1 MAHEKIVTAFKQLQQ
16 AEVAKEKL
24 IAEGIAEHNIDI
36 ISGERLRVEDKE
48 IRHPSF
54 WQRLFGDD
62 VDDDYAEEYN
72 QAIRTGGVLLT
83 ARVHKDEADRVE
95 ALLDEYSSDYSSS
108 GSYGSY
114 GAGKTPENAERD
126 REFMGETDDVTG
138 SSTGSLNSGLAGAG
152 VGVAG
157 AGAASSTINDPSE
170 KVPGTTDDTVPDAD
184 DLTRDRTLTGQGGAD
199 YVSDD
204 TLRDRDVT
212 GRTGAG
218 LAGDDDFSNRDVT
231 GRTGAGLVDDDDISN
246 RDLTGRSGIADD
258 DDIANRGYGTPGS
271 AVPTAAGALTD
282 TQRDETL
289 KLAEEQVDIGK
300 RRVSDGVVRL
310 RRYTVEE
317 DVSEDISLFDQHADV
332 FRHAVDEPAYLND
345 VDWSEKTI
353 EVEESH
359 EVPTVNKTARVREE
373 VGLRTEGNER
383 VETVKDTVRRQE
395 VEVDKSGTDRL
406 SSDTDRDRL
415 TDDDDPLLR
424 K

>member
-83 ARVHKDEADRVE
+83 ARVHKDEADRIE
-95 ALLDEYSSDYSSS
+95 ALLDEYSSDYASS

-114 GAGKTPENAERD
+114 GAGKNADNAELD

-138 SSTGSLNSGLAGAG
+138 TGRSTGSLNSGLAG

-157 AGAASSTINDPSE
+157 AGVAGSTINDPSQ
-170 KVPGTTDDTVPDAD
+170 KVPGTSDDTVPDAD
-184 DLTRDRTLTGQGGAD
+184 DVTRDRTLTAQGGAD
-199 YVSDD
+199 YVGDD

-212 GRTGAG
+212 GRAG
-218 LAGDDDFSNRDVT
+218 T
-231 GRTGAGLVDDDDISN
+231 GLVDDDDISN
-246 RDLTGRSGIADD
+246 R
-258 DDIANRGYGTPGS
+258 GYTGTPGS
-271 AVPTAAGALTD
+271 AVSTAAGALTGD
-282 TQRDETL
+282 ERDETL

-317 DVSEDISLFDQHADV
+317 DVSEDISLFDQHADM
-332 FRHAVDEPAYLND
+332 FRRAVDEPAYLND
-345 VDWSEKTI
+345 VDWSERTI

-359 EVPTVNKTARVREE
+359 EVPTINKTARVREE

-406 SSDTDRDRL
+406 TSDTDRDRL

>member
-83 ARVHKDEADRVE
+83 ARVHKDEADRIE
-95 ALLDEYSSDYSSS
+95 ALLDEYSSDYASS

-114 GAGKTPENAERD
+114 GAGKNADNAELD

-138 SSTGSLNSGLAGAG
+138 TGRSTGSLNSGLAG

-157 AGAASSTINDPSE
+157 AGVAGSTINDPSQ
-170 KVPGTTDDTVPDAD
+170 KVPGTSDDTVPDAD
-184 DLTRDRTLTGQGGAD
+184 DITRDRTLTAQGGAD
-199 YVSDD
+199 YVGDD

-212 GRTGAG
+212 GRTG
-218 LAGDDDFSNRDVT
+218 T
-231 GRTGAGLVDDDDISN
+231 GIVDDDDISN
-246 RDLTGRSGIADD
+246 R
-258 DDIANRGYGTPGS
+258 GYTGTPGS
-271 AVPTAAGALTD
+271 AVSTAAGALTGD
-282 TQRDETL
+282 ERDETL

-317 DVSEDISLFDQHADV
+317 DVSEDISLFDQHADM
-332 FRHAVDEPAYLND
+332 FRRAVDEPAYLND
-345 VDWSEKTI
+345 VDWSERTI

-359 EVPTVNKTARVREE
+359 EVPTINKTARVREE

-406 SSDTDRDRL
+406 TSDTDRDRL

>member
-83 ARVHKDEADRVE
+83 ARVHKDEADRIE
-95 ALLDEYSSDYSSS
+95 ALLDEYSSDYAPS

-114 GAGKTPENAERD
+114 GAGKNADNAELD

-138 SSTGSLNSGLAGAG
+138 TGRSTGSLNSGLAG

-157 AGAASSTINDPSE
+157 AGVAGSTINDPSQ
-170 KVPGTTDDTVPDAD
+170 KVPGTSDDTVPDAD
-184 DLTRDRTLTGQGGAD
+184 DITRDRTLTAQGGAD
-199 YVSDD
+199 YVGDD

-212 GRTGAG
+212 GRTG
-218 LAGDDDFSNRDVT
+218 T
-231 GRTGAGLVDDDDISN
+231 GLVDDDDISN
-246 RDLTGRSGIADD
+246 R
-258 DDIANRGYGTPGS
+258 GYTGTPGS
-271 AVPTAAGALTD
+271 AVSTAAGALTGD
-282 TQRDETL
+282 ERDETL

-317 DVSEDISLFDQHADV
+317 DVSEDISLFDQHADM
-332 FRHAVDEPAYLND
+332 FRRAVDEPAYLND
-345 VDWSEKTI
+345 VDWSERTI

-406 SSDTDRDRL
+406 TSDTDRDRL

>member
-83 ARVHKDEADRVE
+83 ARVHKDEADRIE
-95 ALLDEYSSDYSSS
+95 ALLDEYSSDYASS

-114 GAGKTPENAERD
+114 GAGKNADNAELD

-138 SSTGSLNSGLAGAG
+138 TGRSTGSLNSGLAG

-157 AGAASSTINDPSE
+157 AGVAGSTINDPSQ
-170 KVPGTTDDTVPDAD
+170 KVPGTSDDTVPDAD
-184 DLTRDRTLTGQGGAD
+184 DITRDRTLTAQGGAD
-199 YVSDD
+199 YVGDD

-212 GRTGAG
+212 GRTG
-218 LAGDDDFSNRDVT
+218 T
-231 GRTGAGLVDDDDISN
+231 GLVDDDDISN
-246 RDLTGRSGIADD
+246 R
-258 DDIANRGYGTPGS
+258 GYTGTPGS
-271 AVPTAAGALTD
+271 AVSTAAGALTGD
-282 TQRDETL
+282 ERDETL

-317 DVSEDISLFDQHADV
+317 DVSEDISLFDQHADM
-332 FRHAVDEPAYLND
+332 FRRAVDEPAYLND
-345 VDWSEKTI
+345 VDWSERTI

-406 SSDTDRDRL
+406 TSDTDRDRL

>member
-83 ARVHKDEADRVE
+83 ARVDKDEADRIE
-95 ALLDEYSSDYSSS
+95 ALLDEYSSDYASS
-108 GSYGSY
+108 GTYGGY
-114 GAGKTPENAERD
+114 GVGKSPENADRD

-138 SSTGSLNSGLAGAG
+138 TGRTTGSLNSGLAGIGAAG
-152 VGVAG
+152 AGVAG
-157 AGAASSTINDPSE
+157 GTINDPSE
-170 KVPGTTDDTVPDAD
+170 KVPGTSDDTVPDAD
-184 DLTRDRTLTGQGGAD
+184 DLTRNRTLTGQGGAD
-199 YVSDD
+199 YVDDD
-204 TLRDRDVT
+204 TLRD
-212 GRTGAG
+212 
-218 LAGDDDFSNRDVT
+218 RDVT

-246 RDLTGRSGIADD
+246 R
-258 DDIANRGYGTPGS
+258 GYAGTPGS
-271 AVPTAAGALTD
+271 AVPTAAGAISDTD
-282 TQRDETL
+282 RDETL
-289 KLAEEQVDIGK
+289 KLAEEQVEIGK

-383 VETVKDTVRRQE
+383 VETVTDTVRRQE
-395 VEVDKSGTDRL
+395 VEVDKSGADRL
-406 SSDTDRDRL
+406 SDTDSDRL
-415 TDDDDPLLR
+415 KEDDDPLLR

>member
-83 ARVHKDEADRVE
+83 ARVDKDDADRIE
-95 ALLDEYSSDYSSS
+95 ALLDEYSSDYASS
-108 GSYGSY
+108 GTYGGY
-114 GAGKTPENAERD
+114 GVGKSPENADRD

-138 SSTGSLNSGLAGAG
+138 TGRTTGSLNSGLAGIGAAG
-152 VGVAG
+152 AGVAG
-157 AGAASSTINDPSE
+157 GTINDPSE
-170 KVPGTTDDTVPDAD
+170 KVPGTSDDTVPDAD

-199 YVSDD
+199 YVDDD
-204 TLRDRDVT
+204 TLRD
-212 GRTGAG
+212 
-218 LAGDDDFSNRDVT
+218 RDVT

-246 RDLTGRSGIADD
+246 RDLTGRTGIADD

-271 AVPTAAGALTD
+271 AVPTAAGAISGAD
-282 TQRDETL
+282 RDETL
-289 KLAEEQVDIGK
+289 KLAEEQVEIGK

-395 VEVDKSGTDRL
+395 VEVDKSGADRL
-406 SSDTDRDRL
+406 SDIDSDRL
-415 TDDDDPLLR
+415 KEDDDPLLR

>member
-83 ARVHKDEADRVE
+83 ARVHKDEADRIE
-95 ALLDEYSSDYSSS
+95 ALLDEYSSDYASS

-114 GAGKTPENAERD
+114 GAGKNADNAELD

-138 SSTGSLNSGLAGAG
+138 TGRSTGSLNSGLAG

-157 AGAASSTINDPSE
+157 AGVAGSTINDPSQ
-170 KVPGTTDDTVPDAD
+170 KVPGTSDDTVPDAD
-184 DLTRDRTLTGQGGAD
+184 DITRDRTLTAQGGAD
-199 YVSDD
+199 YVGDD

-212 GRTGAG
+212 GRTG
-218 LAGDDDFSNRDVT
+218 T
-231 GRTGAGLVDDDDISN
+231 GIVDDDDISN
-246 RDLTGRSGIADD
+246 R
-258 DDIANRGYGTPGS
+258 GYTGTPGS
-271 AVPTAAGALTD
+271 AVSTAAGALTGD
-282 TQRDETL
+282 ERDETL

-317 DVSEDISLFDQHADV
+317 DVSEDISLFDQHADM
-332 FRHAVDEPAYLND
+332 FRRAVDEPAYLND
-345 VDWSEKTI
+345 VDWSERTI

-406 SSDTDRDRL
+406 TSDTDRLATDTDRDRL

>member
-83 ARVHKDEADRVE
+83 ARVDKDDADRIE
-95 ALLDEYSSDYSSS
+95 ALLDEYSSDYASS
-108 GSYGSY
+108 GTYGGY
-114 GAGKTPENAERD
+114 GVGKSPENADRD

-138 SSTGSLNSGLAGAG
+138 TGRTTGSLNSGLAGIGAAG
-152 VGVAG
+152 AGVAG
-157 AGAASSTINDPSE
+157 GTINDPSQ
-170 KVPGTTDDTVPDAD
+170 KVPGTSDDTVPDAD

-199 YVSDD
+199 YVDDD
-204 TLRDRDVT
+204 TLRD
-212 GRTGAG
+212 
-218 LAGDDDFSNRDVT
+218 RDVT

-246 RDLTGRSGIADD
+246 R
-258 DDIANRGYGTPGS
+258 GYTGTPGS
-271 AVPTAAGALTD
+271 AVPTAAGAISGTD
-282 TQRDETL
+282 RDETL
-289 KLAEEQVDIGK
+289 KLAEEQVEIGK

-317 DVSEDISLFDQHADV
+317 NVSEDISLFDQHADV
-332 FRHAVDEPAYLND
+332 FRHAVDEPAYLHD

-373 VGLRTEGNER
+373 VGVRTEGNER
-383 VETVKDTVRRQE
+383 VETVTDTVRRQE
-395 VEVDKSGTDRL
+395 VEVDKAGGDRL
-406 SSDTDRDRL
+406 SDTDIDSDRL
-415 TDDDDPLLR
+415 KEDDDPLLR

>member
-83 ARVHKDEADRVE
+83 ARVHKDEADRIE
-95 ALLDEYSSDYSSS
+95 ALLDEYSSDYASS

-114 GAGKTPENAERD
+114 GAGKNADNAELD

-138 SSTGSLNSGLAGAG
+138 TGRSTGSLNSGLAG

-157 AGAASSTINDPSE
+157 AGVAGSTINDPSQ
-170 KVPGTTDDTVPDAD
+170 KVPGTSDDTVPDAD
-184 DLTRDRTLTGQGGAD
+184 DITRDRTLTAQGGAD
-199 YVSDD
+199 YVGDD

-212 GRTGAG
+212 GRTG
-218 LAGDDDFSNRDVT
+218 T
-231 GRTGAGLVDDDDISN
+231 GIVDDDDISN
-246 RDLTGRSGIADD
+246 R
-258 DDIANRGYGTPGS
+258 GYTGTPGS
-271 AVPTAAGALTD
+271 AVSTAAGALTGD
-282 TQRDETL
+282 ERDETL

-317 DVSEDISLFDQHADV
+317 DVSEDISLFDQHADM
-332 FRHAVDEPAYLND
+332 FRRAVDEPAYLND
-345 VDWSEKTI
+345 VDWSERTI

-406 SSDTDRDRL
+406 TSDTDRDRL

>member
-83 ARVHKDEADRVE
+83 ARVHKDEADRIE
-95 ALLDEYSSDYSSS
+95 ALLDEYSSDYASS

-114 GAGKTPENAERD
+114 GAGKNADNAELD

-138 SSTGSLNSGLAGAG
+138 TGRSTGSLNSGLAG

-157 AGAASSTINDPSE
+157 AGVAGSTINDPSQ
-170 KVPGTTDDTVPDAD
+170 KVPGTSDDTVPDAD
-184 DLTRDRTLTGQGGAD
+184 DVTRDRTLTAQGGAD
-199 YVSDD
+199 YVGDD

-212 GRTGAG
+212 GRTG
-218 LAGDDDFSNRDVT
+218 T
-231 GRTGAGLVDDDDISN
+231 GLVDDDDISN
-246 RDLTGRSGIADD
+246 R
-258 DDIANRGYGTPGS
+258 GYTGTPGS
-271 AVPTAAGALTD
+271 AVSTAAGALTGD
-282 TQRDETL
+282 ERDETL

-317 DVSEDISLFDQHADV
+317 DVSEDISLFDQHADM
-332 FRHAVDEPAYLND
+332 FRRAVDEPAYLND
-345 VDWSEKTI
+345 VDWSERTI

-406 SSDTDRDRL
+406 TSDTDRDRL

>member
-24 IAEGIAEHNIDI
+24 IAEGVAEHNIDI

-83 ARVHKDEADRVE
+83 ARVDKDDADRIE
-95 ALLDEYSSDYSSS
+95 SLLDGYAEDYSLS
-108 GSYGSY
+108 GGYSSY
-114 GAGKTPENAERD
+114 GADKNPQNAQLD
-126 REFMGETDDVTG
+126 REFLGETDDVSGRTPG
-138 SSTGSLNSGLAGAG
+138 NYNSGLASAG
-152 VGVAG
+152 VGVPG
-157 AGAASSTINDPSE
+157 AGGAAGIVNNPSD
-170 KVPGTTDDTVPDAD
+170 KVPGTTDDSVPGQAD
-184 DLTRDRTLTGQGGAD
+184 DLTRSRLDEDRDLG
-199 YVSDD
+199 VIDD
-204 TLRDRDVT
+204 GIRDRD
-212 GRTGAG
+212 
-218 LAGDDDFSNRDVT
+218 
-231 GRTGAGLVDDDDISN
+231 LVDDDDISN
-246 RDLTGRSGIADD
+246 RNLTGAAS
-258 DDIANRGYGTPGS
+258 TPGS
-271 AVPTAAGALTD
+271 AVPTAAGALSD
-282 TQRDETL
+282 TERGETL
-289 KLAEEQVDIGK
+289 KLAEEQVDISK

-317 DVSEDISLFDQHADV
+317 NVSEDVSLYEQHADV
-332 FRHAVDEPAYLND
+332 FRRAVDEPAYLND

-359 EVPTVNKTARVREE
+359 EVPVVNKTAHVREE

-395 VEVDKSGTDRL
+395 VDVDKEGG
-406 SSDTDRDRL
+406 
-415 TDDDDPLLR
+415 DPLLKR
-424 K
+424 DDDLNKKPL

>member
-83 ARVHKDEADRVE
+83 ARVHKDEADRIE
-95 ALLDEYSSDYSSS
+95 ALLDEYSSDYASS

-114 GAGKTPENAERD
+114 GAGKNADNAELD

-138 SSTGSLNSGLAGAG
+138 TGRSTGSLNSGLAG

-157 AGAASSTINDPSE
+157 AGVAGSTINDPSQ
-170 KVPGTTDDTVPDAD
+170 KVPGTSDDTVPDAD
-184 DLTRDRTLTGQGGAD
+184 DVTRDRTLTAQGGAD
-199 YVSDD
+199 YVGDD

-212 GRTGAG
+212 GRTG
-218 LAGDDDFSNRDVT
+218 T
-231 GRTGAGLVDDDDISN
+231 GLVDDDDISN
-246 RDLTGRSGIADD
+246 R
-258 DDIANRGYGTPGS
+258 GYTGTPGS
-271 AVPTAAGALTD
+271 AVSTAAGALTGD
-282 TQRDETL
+282 ERDETL

-317 DVSEDISLFDQHADV
+317 DVSEDISLFDQHADM
-332 FRHAVDEPAYLND
+332 FRRAVDEPAYLND
-345 VDWSEKTI
+345 VDWSERTI

-359 EVPTVNKTARVREE
+359 EVPTINKTARVREE

-406 SSDTDRDRL
+406 TSDTDRDRL

>member
-83 ARVHKDEADRVE
+83 ARVDKDDADRIE
-95 ALLDEYSSDYSSS
+95 ALLDEYSSDYASS
-108 GSYGSY
+108 GTYGGY
-114 GAGKTPENAERD
+114 GVGKSPENADRD

-138 SSTGSLNSGLAGAG
+138 TGRTTGSLNSGLAGIGAAG
-152 VGVAG
+152 AGVAG
-157 AGAASSTINDPSE
+157 GTINDPSQ
-170 KVPGTTDDTVPDAD
+170 KVPGTSDDTVPDAD

-199 YVSDD
+199 YVDDD
-204 TLRDRDVT
+204 TLRD
-212 GRTGAG
+212 
-218 LAGDDDFSNRDVT
+218 RDVT

-246 RDLTGRSGIADD
+246 R
-258 DDIANRGYGTPGS
+258 GYTGTPGS
-271 AVPTAAGALTD
+271 AVPTAAGAISGSD
-282 TQRDETL
+282 RDETL
-289 KLAEEQVDIGK
+289 KLAEEQVEIGK

-317 DVSEDISLFDQHADV
+317 NVSEDISLFDQHADV
-332 FRHAVDEPAYLND
+332 FRHAVDEPAYLHD

-383 VETVKDTVRRQE
+383 VETVTDTVRRQE
-395 VEVDKSGTDRL
+395 VEVDKAGADRL
-406 SSDTDRDRL
+406 SDTDIDSDRL
-415 TDDDDPLLR
+415 KEDDDPLLR